1 LEPPRPELLPFPA
14 RGWLLLLLSPALPLE
29 PPRPELL
36 PFPARG
42 WLLLPLALPLEP
54 PRPEL
59 LLFPARGWLLLLP
72 LALPLAWLVVC
83 LRPSRGRTMPRTLRA
98 S

>member
-1 LEPPRPELLPFPA
+1 MWPL
-14 RGWLLLLLSPALPLE
+14 ALPLE
-29 PPRPELL
+29 PPRPELHPL
-36 PFPARG
+36 PARG
-42 WLLLPLALPLEP
+42 WLLLLPLALPLEP
-54 PRPEL
+54 PLPEL

-83 LRPSRGRTMPRTLRA
+83 LRPSRAMTRTLRA

>member
-1 LEPPRPELLPFPA
+1 MAWSSSAWVWPLALPLEPPRPELLPFPA

-36 PFPARG
+36 PLPARG
-42 WLLLPLALPLEP
+42 W
-54 PRPEL
+54 
-59 LLFPARGWLLLLP
+59 LLLP

-83 LRPSRGRTMPRTLRA
+83 LRPSRAMTLTLRA
-98 S
+98 R